1 MILHICI
8 IIIIIII
15 IILFFKYFYSAV
27 LFNSSCALWVSS
39 LLSQQLDFLLLL
51 PLPSIIGIIPIIMI
65 GQINGA
71 ITDNILL
78 EPGLNLDINGNAA
91 KISIGKMQQRII

>member
-1 MILHICI
+1 
-8 IIIIIII
+8 
-15 IILFFKYFYSAV
+15 LF
-27 LFNSSCALWVSS
+27 
-39 LLSQQLDFLLLL
+39 SQQLDFLLLL

-65 GQINGA
+65 GHINGA

-91 KISIGKMQQRII
+91 KINIGKPQQRII